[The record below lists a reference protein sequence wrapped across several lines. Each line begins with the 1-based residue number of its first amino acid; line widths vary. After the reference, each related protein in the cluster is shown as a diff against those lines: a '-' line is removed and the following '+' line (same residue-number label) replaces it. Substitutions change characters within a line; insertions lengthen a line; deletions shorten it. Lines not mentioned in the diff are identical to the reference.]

1 MLRSSDGAG
10 RQWQNCGDPDRNV
23 QVGASWP
30 SSKKVDFP
38 QKPLFSPA
46 PSTGPQLAVVTNSVQ
61 THCSEETNKQKAL
74 KSQIFR
80 ETFYFRQLFHIG
92 LNLNTRVQVCASC
105 SRCSMPAR
113 ALSEIK
119 RDRGRWSFPKHCS
132 HPESSGSSFE
142 VVSLQ
147 HQPSAGCS

>member
-1 MLRSSDGAG
+1 M
-10 RQWQNCGDPDRNV
+10 
-23 QVGASWP
+23 
-30 SSKKVDFP
+30 DFP

-46 PSTGPQLAVVTNSVQ
+46 PSTGPQLPVVTNSVQ
-61 THCSEETNKQKAL
+61 THCSEETNKQTAL

-147 HQPSAGCS
+147 HQPSAGCSQATVLHAHVQEADQTFRHHSLVPEHPGALGLD